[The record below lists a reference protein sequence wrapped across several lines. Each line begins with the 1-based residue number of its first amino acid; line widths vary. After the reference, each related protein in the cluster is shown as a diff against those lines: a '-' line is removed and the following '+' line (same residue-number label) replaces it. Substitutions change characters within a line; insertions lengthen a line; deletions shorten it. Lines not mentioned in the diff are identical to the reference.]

1 MDLIIG
7 IIIGAIAGPTLIA
20 LYKKYKP
27 GPATSSKTVTF
38 SPPLSALLPVGAI
51 CAKIVVTDHAGN
63 IAVSN
68 YILGPCA
75 SQPTP

>member
-38 SPPLSALLPVGAI
+38 SPP
-51 CAKIVVTDHAGN
+51 HA
-63 IAVSN
+63 
-68 YILGPCA
+68 P
-75 SQPTP
+75 